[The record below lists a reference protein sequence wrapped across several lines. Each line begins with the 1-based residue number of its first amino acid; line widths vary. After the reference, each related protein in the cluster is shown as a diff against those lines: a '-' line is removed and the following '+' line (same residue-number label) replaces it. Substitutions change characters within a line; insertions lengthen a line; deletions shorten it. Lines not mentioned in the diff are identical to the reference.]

1 MAHKGRNETL
11 LKLLLFLGYLVF
23 GAQNMTQIL
32 AVSSLPHTTRTAQ
45 KLTRPDNQIELPKKK
60 NQDKNNSILNE
71 RIFNTPY
78 MSCHGMKQGVDSIP
92 TNIHILKIPLDLKSE
107 IPNK

>member
-1 MAHKGRNETL
+1 MAGKGRNETL

-32 AVSSLPHTTRTAQ
+32 AVSSQPHTTRTAQ

-60 NQDKNNSILNE
+60 NKDKNNFIVL
-71 RIFNTPY
+71 
-78 MSCHGMKQGVDSIP
+78 
-92 TNIHILKIPLDLKSE
+92 SE
-107 IPNK
+107 NFME